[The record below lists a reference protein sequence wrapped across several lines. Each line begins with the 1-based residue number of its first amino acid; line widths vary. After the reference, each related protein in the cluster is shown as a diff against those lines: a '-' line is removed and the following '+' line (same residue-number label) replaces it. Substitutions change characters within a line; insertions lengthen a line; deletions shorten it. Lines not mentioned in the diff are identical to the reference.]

1 MVSFIFW
8 ILTFLAAAGPLH
20 TADAV
25 AASLEAQET
34 DANIQSSQGSLASPA
49 AVEDEE
55 EEDQQLDGTLP
66 LDNGHVTSDKE
77 NEESAWPAASP
88 TNTAFLPPQ
97 TAAKPLE
104 VSPQHQPEAVFHF
117 TAPHHAQAAT
127 VPTVVRPPVH
137 QTPSSAPEGKG
148 RTGDASADTTNI
160 SMAQHSWPAVPWPPP
175 STETSTCNPPCI
187 QGRGICN
194 DNVCF
199 CKSPFSGSTCQHK
212 IQTRQMY
219 RFPKIAMVA
228 MALVCIAVGLLAAKL
243 VFSFTQNAV
252 ERRLAKYGE
261 GKAKF
266 EQWQP
271 HKAPKFYA
279 DS

>member
-1 MVSFIFW
+1 M
-8 ILTFLAAAGPLH
+8 LTLLAAAAPLE
-20 TADAV
+20 TVDAV
-25 AASLEAQET
+25 VASLESQET
-34 DANIQSSQGSLASPA
+34 GANIQSSQGSLASPA

-55 EEDQQLDGTLP
+55 EEDQQLDGTFP
-66 LDNGHVTSDKE
+66 LDNGHVNPDAE
-77 NEESAWPAASP
+77 DGGSAAPAAAP
-88 TNTAFLPPQ
+88 TNRAFLPPQ
-97 TAAKPLE
+97 PAGTPSQ
-104 VSPQHQPEAVFHF
+104 VRPQHQPEAVFHF
-117 TAPHHAQAAT
+117 TAPHHSQAAT
-127 VPTVVRPPVH
+127 VPTVVRSPVH
-137 QTPSSAPEGKG
+137 QTPGNALKG
-148 RTGDASADTTNI
+148 QRRGGDALANAANI

-175 STETSTCNPPCI
+175 GTEASTCNPPCI

-228 MALVCIAVGLLAAKL
+228 MALFCIVVGLLAAKL
-243 VFSFTQNAV
+243 VFAFTQNAV